1 MSLQPYQGPA
11 RVLVGF
17 DGSEDSYRALEYSI
31 AEAKSREAELV
42 VVHAVDD
49 TVLNSAWGVVFD
61 PEEIKLNAA
70 EMVARGVEDAVTAG
84 LPRDRIRTEV
94 VLGNPAAALTRM
106 SHHASLV
113 VVGRRATEPG
123 EQLFVGST
131 SVGVV
136 GASHCPVI
144 VVSAVDTPH
153 EARTGV
159 IGVAVDTSARG
170 AVALEWA
177 LQECGRNGGRV
188 LVLSIIRSPQGRWFT
203 GGTPS
208 PEQQQAAVTV
218 TRARMEDMVGEIT
231 EDYPDVE
238 VEVEVSYGTP
248 VDVLVARSEELDL
261 LMLEVHASFPTYSVG
276 GLIRGVLTHAKCPVG
291 VIRPKDAHGS

>member
-1 MSLQPYQGPA
+1 MSLQPYGGPA

-17 DGSEDSYRALEYSI
+17 DGSEDSYRALEYGI
-31 AEAKSREAELV
+31 AEAKSRGAELV

-70 EMVARGVEDAVTAG
+70 EMVARGVEDAVAAG
-84 LPRDRIRTEV
+84 LPRERVRTEV

-123 EQLFVGST
+123 ERLFAGST
-131 SVGVV
+131 TVGLV
-136 GASHCPVI
+136 GAAHCPVI
-144 VVSAVDTPH
+144 VVSAVDTRH
-153 EARTGV
+153 EARTGL

-177 LQECGRNGGRV
+177 LQECERNGGRV
-188 LVLSIIRSPQGRWFT
+188 AVLSVIRSPQGRWFA
-203 GGTPS
+203 GTPTQ
-208 PEQQQAAVTV
+208 EQQDAATKVTS
-218 TRARMEDMVGEIT
+218 ARMEEMVGEIT

-238 VEVEVSYGTP
+238 VAVEVSHGTP

-276 GLIRGVLTHAKCPVG
+276 GLIRGVITHAKCPVG
-291 VIRPKDAHGS
+291 IIRPRDAHGS